1 MSRIAALQPPYAP
14 ELQQQFDRIM
24 RGAPPLMLFRV
35 IAGNARAWEKFR
47 AGSLLDRGP
56 LSLREREIVIDRTC
70 ALTGCEYEW
79 GVHVATFADAAQLTE
94 EQVRATVRGRADAP
108 CWSAAEQALI
118 AAVDA
123 LHHRADAGAMREF
136 DGAGGALR
144 RGEDLRDHPA
154 LRLLSHRVVSRERA
168 GPAAG
173 IQGSAVSGGDQL
185 TIPAPSPLSVAPS
198 PPRWRRHATP
208 ARSKSWICTMP
219 TGLRAFA
226 GVQHKQS
233 GSCSRS

>member
-1 MSRIAALQPPYAP
+1 MSRLAALQPPYAP

-79 GVHVATFADAAQLTE
+79 GVHVAAFADAAHLTA
-94 EQVRATVRGRADAP
+94 EQIRATAQGAADAP
-108 CWSAAEQALI
+108 CWSAAERALV

-123 LHHRADAGAMREF
+123 LHHRATLRETEFRALSAHYDDAQIFEIILLCGFYRTVSYLAN
-136 DGAGGALR
+136 GL
-144 RGEDLRDHPA
+144 DLPLEAHAARF
-154 LRLLSHRVVSRERA
+154 
-168 GPAAG
+168 PAA
-173 IQGSAVSGGDQL
+173 VN
-185 TIPAPSPLSVAPS
+185 
-198 PPRWRRHATP
+198 
-208 ARSKSWICTMP
+208 
-219 TGLRAFA
+219 
-226 GVQHKQS
+226 
-233 GSCSRS
+233 